1 MKKSSYTLIAFLV
14 ICLAAIGYLVF
25 EKAGDQRQLKLLNA
39 QIEDLN
45 KNLDALRIE
54 KLAWENEKSRVAQ
67 SLGSVQGVLRSTLDE
82 LDVVVESIGKSL
94 STKSPGILETGEPE
108 PDVMTASPYSGPSPS
123 MIPSPAAKETPSD
136 KVPLKATSSP
146 KAVTPSATAR
156 PSPAALTQTPSI

>member
-25 EKAGDQRQLKLLNA
+25 EKAGDQRQLKLLDA

-45 KNLDALRIE
+45 KSLDALRVE
-54 KLAWENEKSRVAQ
+54 KLAWEGEKSRVAQ

-94 STKSPGILETGEPE
+94 STKSPGILETEE
-108 PDVMTASPYSGPSPS
+108 PDPDVRTAAPITSPRPSVS
-123 MIPSPAAKETPSD
+123 PSPAATETPPD
-136 KVPLKATSSP
+136 RVPLKMTSAPETASP
-146 KAVTPSATAR
+146 SPTAK
-156 PSPAALTQTPSI
+156 PTPAALTQTPSN

>member
-14 ICLAAIGYLVF
+14 ICLAVIGYLVF
-25 EKAGDQRQLKLLNA
+25 EKAGDQRQLKLLDA

-94 STKSPGILETGEPE
+94 STKSPGILETEE
-108 PDVMTASPYSGPSPS
+108 PDPDVKTAAPITSPRPSVS
-123 MIPSPAAKETPSD
+123 PSPAATETPPD
-136 KVPLKATSSP
+136 RVPLKMTSAPETASP
-146 KAVTPSATAR
+146 SPTAR
-156 PSPAALTQTPSI
+156 PTPAALTQTPSN